1 MRHEEYML
9 KRAEEEDHPVLIVP
23 NDAGCLLVI
32 GTRQAQKDLTPKQM
46 VHLASLLLQR
56 ATVRMDN
63 K

>member
-9 KRAEEEDHPVLIVP
+9 KRAEEDHPVLIVP

-46 VHLASLLLQR
+46 VHLAYLLLQR